1 MFYEN
6 MSDLEI
12 DFLVS
17 AEKWKERCLS
27 LNQWNDAAK
36 ETYKEIQSGTC
47 VYADA
52 RYCNNPTDAWPI
64 IVENHINI
72 EWFSDDEGIYAS
84 AKGTTDWTGGSL
96 ADHENPLRAAM
107 ICFLK
112 MKGE

>member
-1 MFYEN
+1 MNYEN

-27 LNQWNDAAK
+27 LNTWNDSAK
-36 ETYKEIQSGTC
+36 ETYKDIQSGTC

-52 RYCNNPTDAWPI
+52 RYCNNPTDAFPI
-64 IVENHINI
+64 IVENNI
-72 EWFSDDEGIYAS
+72 TIELSHDCTFEAYTTFNGKRCSAIFSEKRDA
-84 AKGTTDWTGGSL
+84 
-96 ADHENPLRAAM
+96 LRAAM

-112 MKGE
+112 MKSE